1 MAQRLVLAVNLVV
14 IIACFVAAG
23 GLLLGKRVREG
34 LTAAPQATLRYS
46 NGIAVNSD
54 GVFVGDPNATFPVAD
69 AAAQNF
75 LLLGDDSHAC
85 VDPSSQWAGAA
96 DPTRDNNSQR
106 SDTIMVVRIDPSSRR
121 AAVLSFPRDLWVKI
135 PNNGKARINS
145 AYRQG
150 DYSLMAQTLF
160 NNFGV
165 KVDHYLQIDFCTFKT
180 VVDAVGGVKVPFQY
194 PARDTHINLNITAA
208 GCHTFTGDEALA
220 YVRSRYYEYLD
231 SDGKWKSDNAYD
243 LGRISRQQDF
253 LRRILEAATN
263 KGVFNASVA
272 KGLLKALTKY
282 VVVDQNLTIDEML
295 QFVGVLHDVQPSG
308 IPTYQIEVTR
318 LLLPGNDVLQAHIDG
333 PRMKA
338 ILDIFRGRTPLAQAP
353 DQVAAAATVGS
364 ATTGSPAV
372 GLRATTSTVGP
383 PSTSS
388 DPTQGDSGIVPPP
401 DIVC

>member
-253 LRRILEAATN
+253 LRRILQAATN

-333 PRMKA
+333 SRMKA

-372 GLRATTSTVGP
+372 GLRATTSTVDP
-383 PSTSS
+383 PSTPS
-388 DPTQGDSGIVPPP
+388 DPTQGNSGIVPP
-401 DIVC
+401 DIAC